1 MQDARVFALD
11 ENVRL
16 RVSRTFDKG
25 DHAACAADAAPLTL
39 SVLPQSG
46 CDTSLM
52 RFEPLFAA

>member
-25 DHAACAADAAPLTL
+25 DHAACAADAAPLTPIGTPAIGL
-39 SVLPQSG
+39 
-46 CDTSLM
+46 
-52 RFEPLFAA
+52 